1 MVTGALTV
9 VVTAIK
15 IATVAGSGIALTTGF
30 EWFHS
35 FKYKGKKANNHP
47 TMREGGFHHGR
58 TESDHLRA
66 TIRSER

>member
-35 FKYKGKKANNHP
+35 FKYKGKKAHNNHP
-47 TMREGGFHHGR
+47 TMREGAFHHGR
-58 TESDHLRA
+58 TESDDLRA
-66 TIRSER
+66 RIRS